1 MSRQSLA
8 DALSWL
14 RPGIVFLQ
22 IETMA
27 TPPEDVRK
35 PEEDFLSRWSQRKQ
49 QAREEAAAA
58 DKASPAKVQ
67 SEEPPPKLPPVEDL
81 TMDSDYSGFFHPKV
95 NEEMRRSAMKKLFSD
110 PHFNVMDGLDIYIDD
125 YSISEPIPAAMLKEL
140 KQAQNILDWARER
153 RENEAERERQAGLAA
168 PGQNPPPAL
177 DAADEPA
184 AATAPEAA
192 APAVEE
198 TVRKPPPEGPQTA

>member
-1 MSRQSLA
+1 M
-8 DALSWL
+8 DA
-14 RPGIVFLQ
+14 
-22 IETMA
+22 
-27 TPPEDVRK
+27 PPEDARK
-35 PEEDFLSRWSQRKQ
+35 PREDFLSRWSQRKQ

-58 DKASPAKVQ
+58 DKVSTAKAQ
-67 SEEPPPKLPPVEDL
+67 SEEAPPKLPPVEDL

-153 RENEAERERQAGLAA
+153 KENEAERERQAGLAA
-168 PGQNPPPAL
+168 PGRNPPPVL
-177 DAADEPA
+177 YAADGPA

-192 APAVEE
+192 SPAVEE
-198 TVRKPPPEGPQTA
+198 TVIKPPPEGPQTA